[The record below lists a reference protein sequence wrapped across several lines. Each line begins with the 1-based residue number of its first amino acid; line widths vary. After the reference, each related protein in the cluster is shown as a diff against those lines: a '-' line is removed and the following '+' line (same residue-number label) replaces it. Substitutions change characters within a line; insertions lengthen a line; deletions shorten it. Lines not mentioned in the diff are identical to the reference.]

1 MENFYKKILA
11 FLVIFLTSFSFT
23 ISTTNAFQIVLEEEN
38 EKLFNMKEFK
48 LFYKIKYLKY
58 VILEKQKIIK
68 LQKLGEKT
76 NYKHIDEEKFNK
88 ELFWAS
94 LPVFFKIKINSIIK
108 NIFLLEDEIEIK
120 IKIMNM
126 FEIAENI
133 EKKSNNKNVI
143 NAMKYLKI
151 RLALNF

>member
-88 ELFWAS
+88 ELF
-94 LPVFFKIKINSIIK
+94 
-108 NIFLLEDEIEIK
+108 
-120 IKIMNM
+120 
-126 FEIAENI
+126 
-133 EKKSNNKNVI
+133 
-143 NAMKYLKI
+143 
-151 RLALNF
+151 